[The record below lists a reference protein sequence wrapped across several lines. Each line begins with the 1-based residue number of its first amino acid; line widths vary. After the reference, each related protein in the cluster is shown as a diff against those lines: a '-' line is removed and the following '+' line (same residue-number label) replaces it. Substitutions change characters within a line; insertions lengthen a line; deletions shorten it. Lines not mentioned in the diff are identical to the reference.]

1 MASLSSRF
9 NPRIEFI
16 NNTSSLSSQEYKQII
31 TSTINELCTES
42 QNAAILMNKLRLFNN
57 NIVITNK
64 DPSPFATNVIYPK
77 IIYPERG
84 HTYDNKV
91 VIVIPINY
99 NGFIDSVEP
108 LVDYNNSNIEN
119 KSLIYNLHTNK
130 PLKKE
135 IDYNTLIKFKI
146 IKKLQHFKI
155 YFAHELIHAY
165 HYFYR
170 TFNDMNKHLEE
181 AAVIYGLENF
191 SIKHKNKKIYITE
204 NIIRSDYGFYPR
216 ISHNFERSL

>member
-1 MASLSSRF
+1 MTSMSTKF
-9 NPRIEFI
+9 NPRIKFVEHI
-16 NNTSSLSSQEYKQII
+16 DSLSSQEYKDII
-31 TSTINELCTES
+31 TNTIDELYSES

-84 HTYDNKV
+84 HTYGNKV

-135 IDYNTLIKFKI
+135 IDYDTLIKFKI